1 MAISV
6 LASPQDLTPAYNPM
20 YIYLNSTN
28 KTQLGFRYVVEV
40 LDVSSN
46 VVGTYRARPI
56 PVTLYGEIDIS
67 KLVQTLLFNDFQNE
81 IHYTPL
87 GHGVGYSINLF
98 EEYFINEPFTDYNFG
113 GSGIWTNFSNP
124 AINPNGFARVMLSH
138 ASDPS
143 FAVGDI
149 IQVTQTPSANFR
161 PELEGIHTVLDTF
174 ENSGTWY
181 TVLDLVWIGSG
192 AASGGFVS
200 YANGNKAVIPS
211 GGITVKDAIKS
222 AFSFVDFKTFD
233 HSSYILNG
241 NTKKLLTT
249 LPSEFR
255 ISRLIPTWAMGY
267 FDTEQEYFAV
277 FSIGSGIYRY
287 SLGVLENQLEMF
299 QILPTP
305 DNITEIYVGAGSY
318 APTTF
323 SGLGDVA
330 EYTVQIQLNDTTPVS
345 ELRTVS
351 LYSECDFHTKYDVT
365 FLDRLGS
372 WVTMPFYKGAYI
384 NQSVERLD
392 FRKKYGNL
400 VDGGFDYA
408 LTDNGKETYHV
419 DETVSMILSTG
430 ILSEVESQYIRELV
444 SSPQLYLS
452 IDGGIPRSISLTTT
466 SAQLHLKR
474 TQRDR
479 KLSIT
484 FEYSVQDEING

>member
-1 MAISV
+1 MAITV
-6 LASPQDLTPAYNPM
+6 LASPQIIAPAYNPM

-28 KTQLGFRYVVEV
+28 KTELGFRYVVEV
-40 LDVSSN
+40 LNASSN
-46 VVGTYRARPI
+46 VIGTYRVRPI
-56 PVTLYGEIDIS
+56 PVTLYGEIDVS
-67 KLVQTLLFNDFQNE
+67 KLIQTLLFNDFRNE
-81 IHYTPL
+81 IAYLPA
-87 GHGVGYSINLF
+87 GHITSYAINLF
-98 EEYFINEPFTDYNFG
+98 EEYFVNAPFTDYEFA
-113 GSGIWTNFSNP
+113 GSGTWAEFSNP
-124 AINPNGFARVMLSH
+124 FINPNGFSRTMLSH
-138 ASDPS
+138 VADPS
-143 FAVGDI
+143 FAVGDV
-149 IQVTQTPSANFR
+149 IQIAQTPSANYR
-161 PELEGIHTVLDTF
+161 PELEGIHTVIDTF
-174 ENSGTWY
+174 TSGGVFY
-181 TVLDLVWIGSG
+181 TVLDLVWIGNG
-192 AASGGFVS
+192 GASGGVVT
-200 YANGNKAVIPS
+200 YANGNKSVIPS
-211 GGITVKDAIKS
+211 GGITFKDAIKS
-222 AFSFVDFKTFD
+222 AFSFVDFKD
-233 HSSYILNG
+233 YNHSSYVLED

-255 ISRLIPTWAMGY
+255 ISRLVPTWSMGY
-267 FDTEQEYFAV
+267 FDEAQEYFAV
-277 FSIGSGIYRY
+277 FNIGDEIYRY
-287 SLGVLENQLEMF
+287 SLGVLENKLMMF

-305 DNITEIYVGAGSY
+305 ENITEIYVGAGSF

-323 SGLGDVA
+323 TGLGDA
-330 EYTVQIQLNDTTPVS
+330 TEYTVQIQLDDTTAVS

-384 NQSVERLD
+384 NQSVERLN

-400 VDGGFDYA
+400 VGGDFDYA

-419 DETVSMILSTG
+419 DETVSMTLSTG

-452 IDGGIPRSISLTTT
+452 IDGGEPRSISLTTT
-466 SAQLHLKR
+466 SAQLHLHR

>member
-1 MAISV
+1 MAITV
-6 LASPQDLTPAYNPM
+6 LASPQNLTPAYNPM
-20 YIYLNSTN
+20 YIYLDSTN
-28 KTQLGFRYVVEV
+28 KTELGFRYVVEV
-40 LDVSSN
+40 LDASSN
-46 VVGTYRARPI
+46 VIGTYRVKPI
-56 PVTLYGEIDIS
+56 PITLYGEIDIS
-67 KLVQTLLFNDFQNE
+67 KLVQTLLYNDFQNQ
-81 IHYTPL
+81 IHYTPS
-87 GHGVGYSINLF
+87 GHGVRYSINLF
-98 EEYFINEPFTDYNFG
+98 EEYFINEPFIDYNFG
-113 GSGIWTNFSNP
+113 GSGTWSNFSNP

-143 FAVGDI
+143 FAVGDV

-174 ENSGTWY
+174 EDSGTWY

-192 AASGGFVS
+192 ASSSGFVS

-211 GGITVKDAIKS
+211 GGITVKGAAKS
-222 AFSFVDFKTFD
+222 AFSFVDFKGFGYTD
-233 HSSYILNG
+233 YVLNG
-241 NTKKLLTT
+241 NTKKLLTS
-249 LPSEFR
+249 LPNDFR
-255 ISRLIPTWAMGY
+255 ISRLVPTWSMGY
-267 FDTEQEYFAV
+267 FGTEQEYFAV
-277 FSIGSGIYRY
+277 FSIGDEIYRY

-305 DNITEIYVGAGSY
+305 DNITEIYVGAGSF

-323 SGLGDVA
+323 TGLGDA
-330 EYTVQIQLNDTTPVS
+330 TEYTVQVQLDDTTPVS

-351 LYSECDFHTKYDVT
+351 LYSECDFHTKYDIT

-392 FRKKYGNL
+392 FRKKYGAL
-400 VDGGFDYA
+400 SGGEFTYEM
-408 LTDNGKETYHV
+408 TDNGKETYHV
-419 DETVSMILSTG
+419 DETISMTLNTG

-452 IDGGIPRSISLTTT
+452 IDGGEPRSISLTTT

-479 KLSIT
+479 KLSVT

>member
-1 MAISV
+1 MAITV
-6 LASPQDLTPAYNPM
+6 LASPQIIAPAYNPM
-20 YIYLNSTN
+20 YIYLDSTN

-40 LDVSSN
+40 LDASSN
-46 VVGTYRARPI
+46 VIGTYRVRPI

-67 KLVQTLLFNDFQNE
+67 KLIQTLLYNDFQNT
-81 IHYTPL
+81 IHYFAQ
-87 GHGVGYSINLF
+87 GHDKGFSVNLF
-98 EEYFINEPFTDYNFG
+98 EEYFVNAPFTDYNFA
-113 GSGIWTNFSNP
+113 GSGTWANFSNLS
-124 AINPNGFARVMLSH
+124 INPNGFARTMLSH
-138 ASDPS
+138 GTNPS
-143 FAVGDI
+143 FAVGDV
-149 IQVTQTPSANFR
+149 IQIAQTPSANYR
-161 PELEGIHTVLDTF
+161 PELEGIHTVIDTF
-174 ENSGTWY
+174 TSGGVFY
-181 TVLDLVWIGSG
+181 TVLDLVWIGNG
-192 AASGGFVS
+192 GTSGGVVT
-200 YANGNKAVIPS
+200 YANGNKSVIPS
-211 GGITVKDAIKS
+211 GSISLRNAIKS
-222 AFSFVDFKTFD
+222 AFSFVDFKNYNNST
-233 HSSYILNG
+233 YILNG

-255 ISRLIPTWAMGY
+255 ISRLVPTWAMGC
-267 FDTEQEYFAV
+267 FRNAQEYFVV
-277 FSIGSGIYRY
+277 FNIGTDVYRY
-287 SLGVLENQLEMF
+287 SLGTLSATSHMF

-305 DNITEIYVGAGSY
+305 ENITHKQVSPGVF

-323 SGLGDVA
+323 TGLGDET
-330 EYTVQIQLNDTTPVS
+330 EYTVQIQLSNTTPVS

-384 NQSVERLD
+384 NQSVERLN

-400 VDGGFDYA
+400 VGGEFDYQ

-419 DETVSMILSTG
+419 DETVSMTLSTG
-430 ILSEVESQYIRELV
+430 ILSEIESQHIRELV

-452 IDGGIPRSISLTTT
+452 IDGGEPRSISLTTT